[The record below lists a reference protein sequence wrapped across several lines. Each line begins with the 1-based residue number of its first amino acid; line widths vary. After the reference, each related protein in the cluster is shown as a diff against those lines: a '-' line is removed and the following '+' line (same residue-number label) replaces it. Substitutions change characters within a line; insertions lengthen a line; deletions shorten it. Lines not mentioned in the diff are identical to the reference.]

1 MIIID
6 NILSAPY
13 NEITFLAK
21 IHKNAKNAIKGGGN
35 YED

>member
-1 MIIID
+1 MIIVD
-6 NILSAPY
+6 NTLSATY
-13 NEITFLAK
+13 NEIAFLAK